1 MAISATQRRGNW
13 AEQRAA
19 RLLRAAGW
27 RLLANQWCCRWG
39 EIDLLLHKPHRLLLV
54 EVKSRRRCG
63 VDGWGVARFDAAK
76 RRRLAA
82 AYACWLA
89 AHPRY
94 QRCSLELVLALVPQ
108 PPLREPVR
116 WIRCLELD

>member
-27 RLLANQWCCRWG
+27 QLLASQWRCRWG
-39 EIDLLLHKPHRLLLV
+39 EIDLLMHKPQRLLLV

-63 VDGWGVARFDAAK
+63 PDGWGVASVDAAK
-76 RRRLAA
+76 RRRLEA

-94 QRCSLELVLALVPQ
+94 GECTLELVVALVPQ
-108 PPLREPVR
+108 PPLRGPVR
-116 WIRCLELD
+116 WIRCSG